1 MTPSPQSYGPLFPF
15 AQYTLLTSLLI
26 SLSCY
31 MAIGVVVIVFV
42 FPETLNH
49 ATLTSAITLLEKIEG
64 LVKLQEEVLSV
75 GTHLDSTETEKE
87 PTQEALLEAFA
98 DGAPLLAKLAGARD
112 AMIGAAKGCE
122 LNSILSV
129 YAKVYGTC

>member
-1 MTPSPQSYGPLFPF
+1 MLFVTLIILFSTQSYGPLFPF

-31 MAIGVVVIVFV
+31 IAIGIVVIVFV

-75 GTHLDSTETEKE
+75 GAQPDDSDSEKGL
-87 PTQEALLEAFA
+87 TQETLIEAFSN
-98 DGAPLLAKLAGARD
+98 GAPLLEKLAGARD
-112 AMIGAAKGCE
+112 AMIGTAKGCE
-122 LNSILSV
+122 RV
-129 YAKVYGTC
+129 